1 MPAKKIAVLTG
12 AGVSADSGLKTFRDH
27 GGLWEG
33 HDINEVASIHGW
45 NANPQKVLDFYNLRR
60 AQLEEAQPNEAHY
73 ALKELED
80 HYEVVVVTQ
89 NVDDLH
95 EKAGSS
101 SIIHL
106 HGELTKAR
114 SERDPSEIVDIGY
127 RSIELGE
134 RSKDGTQLRPA
145 IVWFGEMVPMI
156 EIAAAEIVTADI
168 LIVIGT
174 SLAVYPAAGLT
185 NYARSGIKKFIVDP
199 GNPEL
204 FDYDGWEHIQ
214 DTAKNGV
221 PPLVENL
228 IKKAQSDV

>member
-45 NANPQKVLDFYNLRR
+45 NANPKKVLDFYNLRR
-60 AQLEEAQPNEAHY
+60 AQLEHARPNEAHL
-73 ALKELED
+73 ALKKLED
-80 HYEVVVVTQ
+80 HYQVVVITQ

-106 HGELTKAR
+106 HGELIKAR
-114 SERDPSEIVDIGY
+114 SEFNPNEVTEIGY
-127 RSIELGE
+127 RKIELGE
-134 RSKDGTQLRPA
+134 RSNDGTQLRPA

-156 EIAAAEIVTADI
+156 ETAAAEIVDADI
-168 LIVIGT
+168 LLVIGT
-174 SLAVYPAAGLT
+174 SLVVYPAAGLIDF
-185 NYARSGIKKFIVDP
+185 AQSGIPKYIVDP

-204 FDYDGWEHIQ
+204 YDYNGWEHIQ
-214 DTAKNGV
+214 ETAKNGV
-221 PPLVENL
+221 APLVEYL
-228 IKKAQSDV
+228 IKKAQNNG

>member
-1 MPAKKIAVLTG
+1 MPADKIAVLTG
-12 AGVSADSGLKTFRDH
+12 AGISADSGLKTFRDH

-45 NANPQKVLDFYNLRR
+45 NANPQRVLNFYNLRR
-60 AQLEEAQPNEAHY
+60 AQLESAEPNEAHR
-73 ALKELED
+73 ALKELEKYYD
-80 HYEVVVVTQ
+80 VVVITQ

-95 EKAGSS
+95 EKAGSTS
-101 SIIHL
+101 VIHL

-114 SERDPSEIVDIGY
+114 SERNADEVIDIGY
-127 RSIELGE
+127 RKIDLGE

-156 EIAAAEIVTADI
+156 ETAAIEIVTSDI

-185 NYARSGIKKFIVDP
+185 NYAKSGIKKYIVDP
-199 GNPEL
+199 GNPDL
-204 FDYDGWEHIQ
+204 YDYEGWEHIQ
-214 DTAKNGV
+214 ETAKNGV
-221 PPLVENL
+221 PPLVEKL

>member
-33 HDINEVASIHGW
+33 YDINEVASIHGW

-60 AQLEEAQPNEAHY
+60 AQLETSRPNEAHR
-73 ALKELED
+73 ALKDLENYYD
-80 HYEVVVVTQ
+80 VVVITQ

-106 HGELTKAR
+106 HGELVKAR
-114 SERDPSEIVDIGY
+114 SELNPNEVIDIGY
-127 RSIELGE
+127 RKIELGE

-156 EIAAAEIVTADI
+156 EFAAAEIITADI

-185 NYARSGIKKFIVDP
+185 NYAKSGIKKYIVDP
-199 GNPEL
+199 GNPDL
-204 FDYDGWEHIQ
+204 YDYEGWEHIQ
-214 DTAKNGV
+214 ETAKNGV
-221 PPLVENL
+221 PPLVEKL
-228 IKKAQSDV
+228 IKKIQSDV